1 MSKVKRALISV
12 SDKKGIVEFAQ
23 GLNELEIEI
32 LSTGGT
38 ARAIK
43 EAGVPVRSV
52 SDYTGFPEMLD
63 GRVKTLHPRVH
74 GALLARRNNPEH
86 MKQVQEQGIELIDL
100 VVVNLYP
107 FEETVAKPGVK
118 LEEAIE
124 NIDIGGP
131 SMLRSAA
138 KNYESVVVVT
148 EPGEYAQLLKEMQE
162 NEGRVSRE
170 TRQRLAAVVFRQ
182 TAKYDTAIGNFL
194 QGQIEQTPSLF
205 PVLFS
210 PLFEKVQDLRY
221 GENPHQ
227 AAAFY
232 KEPAPAGATVAW
244 ARKFHGKELSFNNI
258 IDLDAALEAVKEFE
272 ETAAVVI
279 KHTNPCGMACGESL
293 LEAYRKA
300 RACDPVSA
308 FGSVVGLNRKVDRD
322 TAAEINKTFVEA
334 VIAPGFEEEALE
346 ILKRKEAIRLLEV
359 DLTPTDLPVLCTAR
373 QTGNRPALTGRDLKK
388 VGGGLLVQE
397 LDRRQI
403 ETSALKIVT
412 KRKPTEEEFQALLF
426 AWRVVKQVKSNAIV
440 FTTRDR
446 TIGIGAGQMSRVDSC
461 KLAVMKANFP
471 LKGTVVASDAFFPQ
485 RDGVEEIAKA
495 GATAII
501 QPGGSKKDAEVIAAC
516 DEHNLAMVFTGM
528 RHFRH

>member
-12 SDKKGIVEFAQ
+12 SDKKGIIEFAQ
-23 GLNELEIEI
+23 GLNKLGIEI

-74 GALLARRNNPEH
+74 GALLARRNSPEH
-86 MKQVQEQGIELIDL
+86 MKQVQEQGIELIDM

-138 KNYESVVVVT
+138 KNYEGVVVVT
-148 EPGEYAQLLKEMQE
+148 EPGEYDNLLKEMQE
-162 NEGRVSRE
+162 NDGRVSRE

-194 QGQIEQTPSLF
+194 QGKIEKAPSLF
-205 PVLFS
+205 PALFR

-232 KEPAPAGATVAW
+232 REPVPAAATVAG
-244 ARKFHGKELSFNNI
+244 ARKLHGKELSFNNI

-272 ETAAVVI
+272 EITAVVI
-279 KHTNPCGMACGESL
+279 KHTNPCGLACGGSL

-322 TAAEINKTFVEA
+322 TAEEINKTFVEA

-359 DLTPTDLPVLCTAR
+359 DLTITA
-373 QTGNRPALTGRDLKK
+373 NRPALTGMDLKK

-403 ETSALKIVT
+403 EATALKIVT
-412 KRKPTEEEFQALLF
+412 KRKPGEEEFQALLF
-426 AWRVVKQVKSNAIV
+426 AWRVVKHIKSNAIV
-440 FTTRDR
+440 FTNRDR
-446 TIGIGAGQMSRVDSC
+446 TVGIGAGQMSRVDSC

-471 LKGTVVASDAFFPQ
+471 VKGTVVASDAFFPQ

-516 DEHNLAMVFTGM
+516 DEQGLAMVFTGM

>member
-1 MSKVKRALISV
+1 MAKVKRALISV
-12 SDKKGIVEFAQ
+12 SDKRGIVELAK
-23 GLNELEIEI
+23 GLKELGIEI

-38 ARAIK
+38 AKLIK

-74 GALLARRNNPEH
+74 GGLLARRDNPEH
-86 MKQVQEQGIELIDL
+86 LKQVKEQGIELIDM

-107 FEETVAKPGVK
+107 FEETIAKPEVK

-148 EPGEYAQLLKEMQE
+148 EPDEYDNLLKELKE
-162 NEGRVSRE
+162 NDGRVSQE
-170 TRQRLAAVVFRQ
+170 TRQRLAAVVFQQ

-194 QGQIEQTPSLF
+194 QGQIEKSPSLF
-205 PVLFS
+205 PTLFH
-210 PLFEKVQDLRY
+210 PAFEKVQDLRY

-232 KEPAPAGATVAW
+232 KESATTGATVGG
-244 ARKFHGKELSFNNI
+244 ARKLHGKELSFNNI
-258 IDLDAALEAVKEFE
+258 LDLDAALEAVKEFE
-272 ETAAVVI
+272 KIAAVVI
-279 KHTNPCGMACGESL
+279 KHTNPCGLACGGSL
-293 LEAYRKA
+293 VEAYRKA
-300 RACDPVSA
+300 RECDPVSA
-308 FGSVVGLNRKVDRD
+308 FGSIVGLNRKVDKD
-322 TAAEINKTFVEA
+322 TAEEINKTFVEA
-334 VIAPGFEEEALE
+334 VIAPGFEEEALK
-346 ILKRKEAIRLLEV
+346 ILKNKEAIRLLEV
-359 DLTPTDLPVLCTAR
+359 DLAITDNR
-373 QTGNRPALTGRDLKK
+373 QPATELDLKK
-388 VGGGLLVQE
+388 VGGGLLAQE
-397 LDRRQI
+397 MDRRQV
-403 ETSALKIVT
+403 ETSAVKVVT

-426 AWRVVKQVKSNAIV
+426 AWRVVKYVKSNAIV
-440 FTTRDR
+440 FTTRDQ
-446 TIGIGAGQMSRVDSC
+446 TVGIGAGQMSRVDSC
-461 KLAVMKANFP
+461 KIAVMKANMP
-471 LKGTVVASDAFFPQ
+471 IKGTVVASDAFFPQ
-485 RDGVEEIAKA
+485 RDGIEEIAKV
-495 GATAII
+495 GAMAII